1 MEQRNVWAVSSGL
14 KIKGYTEEVTS
25 KRVVFYQEKNVSEYV
40 ELRNETAKECKKE
53 KQEKFTK
60 NLKLVI

>member
-1 MEQRNVWAVSSGL
+1 MSGFLWLENQRVHRGSNFKDSCVLS
-14 KIKGYTEEVTS
+14 
-25 KRVVFYQEKNVSEYV
+25 EKNVSEHV

-60 NLKLVI
+60 NLKLVM